1 MSKLNLL
8 TLNLH
13 CLVEDNVS
21 DKQQRIAQAIVD
33 YDVDVVFLQ
42 EVAQTQTLPTIDG
55 HIKADNYAY
64 TLQQLL
70 QEKNLYYHIY
80 YLPIKQ
86 SFNQYDE
93 GLALLSKTPLLV
105 TDTRYISKTRDYT
118 NWKSRKVLVAQ
129 YSENLYLATTHFGW
143 SDGNEVFEEQF
154 DAAMAALPITPRW
167 IMAGDFN
174 ILPTSKEYNYIIN
187 RGCIDILGDGPLQH
201 EPTHLDNMDIHTNGS
216 RIDYFMTNQP
226 IISDNHKILFTD
238 NPVSDHYAVFVQ
250 ITL

>member
-13 CLVEDNVS
+13 CLVEENLP

-42 EVAQTQTLPTIDG
+42 EVAQTQTLPYIED

-70 QEKNLYYHIY
+70 QEKELFYHIY

-86 SFNQYDE
+86 SFNRYDE

-105 TDTRYISKTRDYT
+105 TDTRCISKTRDYT

-129 YSENLYLATTHFGW
+129 YSEDLYLATTHFGW
-143 SDGNEVFEEQF
+143 SDGNEVFEDQF
-154 DAAMAALPITPRW
+154 DAAIAALPITSRW

-174 ILPTSKEYNYIIN
+174 VLPTSNEYKYIMN
-187 RGCIDILGDGPLQH
+187 HGCIDILGEGPLKDK
-201 EPTHLDNMDIHTNGS
+201 PTHLDNMDIHTNGS
-216 RIDYFMTNQP
+216 RIDYIMTNQP
-226 IISDNHKILFTD
+226 ITSDRHTILFTD
-238 NPVSDHYAVFVQ
+238 NPVSDHYAVFVR